1 MPKVFF
7 DLFIM
12 TKKKGKA
19 QTAVIAASQ
28 DSAAG
33 LEQNAAITKGSPDA
47 QSPTGKIKA
56 SELSASALVI
66 CRNK

>member
-1 MPKVFF
+1 
-7 DLFIM
+7 M
-12 TKKKGKA
+12 TKKKAKA
-19 QTAVIAASQ
+19 QTAVIASQ

-33 LEQNAAITKGSPDA
+33 LEQNAVITKSSADA
-47 QSPTGKIKA
+47 PSPTGKIKA

>member
-1 MPKVFF
+1 
-7 DLFIM
+7 M
-12 TKKKGKA
+12 TKKKAKA

-33 LEQNAAITKGSPDA
+33 LGQNAAITKSSPDA
-47 QSPTGKIKA
+47 PSPIGKIKV